1 MTIAHPTR
9 GQEATRTSPPIQW
22 VVVQS
27 GLWVGKA
34 GGEFAGMIERRDS
47 GFAALRGEGE
57 LRELGARRRPGSPRL
72 AQSIPSTGAP

>member
-1 MTIAHPTR
+1 MQRSLEMTIAHPTR

-27 GLWVGKA
+27 GLWVGRA

-47 GFAALRGEGE
+47 GFAAIRFAKQ
-57 LRELGARRRPGSPRL
+57 LGVFATLSE
-72 AQSIPSTGAP
+72 AKASFAS